1 MLNSISVIIPSYNSS
16 HTLCHTIEGI
26 LHQENVQAK
35 EIIIVDSSDDG
46 NIEKIKTKYQA
57 FDHIV
62 FSNAGI
68 KVMPAMGRNI
78 GAESAKGNIL
88 VFLDSDVIPSQQLLE
103 HILNAYE
110 KGCLV
115 GGVGVDIPEF
125 QISNLVAL
133 AQYYLQFNEYL
144 PTGEKRKKPFLPSCN
159 LFCDKD
165 LFYKAGKFPEM
176 RASEDVVF
184 GLNISKFADIWFIPE
199 SKVWHIFREK
209 WKDFLNNQKLL
220 GKYIS
225 IYRKRNSCRFIY
237 RGIFPVLLS
246 PLFLFAK
253 YARIVPRIINAGL
266 NHIYRFVKVFPI
278 FSIGLLFWMI
288 GFVQGCSTKED

>member
-1 MLNSISVIIPSYNSS
+1 MRNSISVIIPSYNSS

-26 LHQENVQAK
+26 LHQESVQAR

-46 NIEKIKTKYQA
+46 NIEKIKSKYQA
-57 FDHIV
+57 FDHMV
-62 FSNAGI
+62 FINAGT
-68 KVMPAMGRNI
+68 KVIPAIGRNI
-78 GAESAKGNIL
+78 GAEYARGNLL

-125 QISNLVAL
+125 QINNLVAM

-165 LFYKAGKFPEM
+165 LFYIAGKFPEM

-184 GLNISKFADIWFIPE
+184 GMNISKFADIWFIPE

-209 WKDFLNNQKLL
+209 WTDFFNNQKLL

-225 IYRKRNSCRFIY
+225 IYRKRNSNRLIY
-237 RGIFPVLLS
+237 KGIMPVFLS
-246 PLFLFAK
+246 PLFLSAK
-253 YARIVPRIINAGL
+253 YIRIVPRICKAGL
-266 NHIYRFVKVFPI
+266 NHIGRFVKVFPI
-278 FSIGLLFWMI
+278 FSMGLLFWMI
-288 GFVQGCSTKED
+288 GFIEGCAVKEE